1 MKLYATITSERASK
15 GQGGN
20 KYLEIEIQA
29 EKLQGIPTRANIY
42 RINLDVD
49 DDGFL
54 LGSIL
59 DYSTGKRTVLH
70 KLGRNKIELE
80 VKGEKQKGEMREVV
94 MYHCKKHGTY
104 DKKCSDCILSNLPLI

>member
-20 KYLEIEIQA
+20 KYLEIEIKA
-29 EKLQGIPTRANIY
+29 EKVEGIPTRANIY
-42 RINLDVD
+42 RINIDID

-59 DYSTGKRTVLH
+59 DYSTGERMILTKAKR
-70 KLGRNKIELE
+70 
-80 VKGEKQKGEMREVV
+80 QKGDTDDVCSKCGSPHKDSYESL
-94 MYHCKKHGTY
+94 CY
-104 DKKCSDCILSNLPLI
+104 DCQMK